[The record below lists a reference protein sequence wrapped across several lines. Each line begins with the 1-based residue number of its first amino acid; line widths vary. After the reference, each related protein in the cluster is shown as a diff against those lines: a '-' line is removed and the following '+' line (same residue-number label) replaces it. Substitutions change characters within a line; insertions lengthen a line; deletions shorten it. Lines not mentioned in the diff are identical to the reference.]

1 MPCSLPRSNNDPNH
15 KQKKINK
22 KEYRDGDKG
31 RGKSEVVLLVKNF
44 LSQKE
49 EDGFFERGKK
59 IGKFAVLGQKAH
71 SKCNHLRIEESGFQ
85 PWPG

>member
-1 MPCSLPRSNNDPNH
+1 M
-15 KQKKINK
+15 
-22 KEYRDGDKG
+22 
-31 RGKSEVVLLVKNF
+31 VLLVINF

-59 IGKFAVLGQKAH
+59 IGKFTVLGQKAH
-71 SKCNHLRIEESGFQ
+71 SKCTHLWIEESGFQ